1 MDTGPLDYLYLVALI
16 ASVVVTTVSATRT
29 LLGSKAKGIQKSIS
43 RDTELL
49 PTLTEKARAELAQD
63 LEIRSYRML
72 AAIKYPFMRTH
83 EVLSL
88 GVAAAFILSLGA
100 MLIELRTRQV
110 VGPAPDAFLW
120 AIGQFLAASFAMVT
134 FARVW
139 KAVMDRATDLV
150 KYLYA
155 RVGDEEAAERTRLL
169 AFQVFGG
176 AALFGLPLWVLVLW
190 NTAILADTS
199 EWGNWAWAGAI
210 PVLGLHALLTLPILS
225 HRFTDITGFY
235 GWVFSQGAHSGLR
248 PEALGQTQEDI
259 DRLREEIDS
268 FHEEMSG
275 DRELTTKPTKKPW
288 WRRASKGA

>member
-29 LLGSKAKGIQKSIS
+29 LLGSKAKGIHKSIS

-49 PTLTEKARAELAQD
+49 PTLTEKAQSELAQD

-83 EVLSL
+83 EVLAL
-88 GVAAAFILSLGA
+88 AVAAAFILSLGA

-120 AIGQFLAASFAMVT
+120 VIGQFLAASFAVAT

-139 KAVMDRATDLV
+139 KAVMDRAADLV
-150 KYLYA
+150 EYLYK
-155 RVGDEEAAERTRLL
+155 RVGDEEAAERSQIL

-199 EWGNWAWAGAI
+199 EWGNWAYAGGI
-210 PVLGLHALLTLPILS
+210 PALVFHALLTLPILS

-235 GWVFSQGAHSGLR
+235 GWVFSQGTHSGWR
-248 PEALGQTQEDI
+248 PKGLGQTQEDI
-259 DRLREEIDS
+259 DRFR
-268 FHEEMSG
+268 EEMSG
-275 DRELTTKPTKKPW
+275 DRELTTKPTKKR
-288 WRRASKGA
+288 WRSRASKGA